1 MSSESICFQIVSV
14 KISLLNDQGLHHII
28 FTTHYIQVSAEDI
41 QGAIPTLLIV
51 LYKHPLCYVPQLV
64 LVVFQLQDSHFQYLS
79 EMKEGITKL
88 I

>member
-1 MSSESICFQIVSV
+1 M
-14 KISLLNDQGLHHII
+14 
-28 FTTHYIQVSAEDI
+28 SAEDI

-51 LYKHPLCYVPQLV
+51 LYKYPLCYVPQLV

-88 I
+88 IQFQCTADYHKNYFNTYSKVFLKI